1 MLALEFAQIVLL
13 AELSGCLT
21 GSGPPAPV
29 GPVDGP
35 PQAPAGGRTL
45 PRAPHFAACCQ
56 AGRRREAS
64 SGLSFG
70 VNAGLDSSKS
80 LV

>member
-1 MLALEFAQIVLL
+1 MGGDDLQ
-13 AELSGCLT
+13 
-21 GSGPPAPV
+21 
-29 GPVDGP
+29 
-35 PQAPAGGRTL
+35 QATAGGRTL

-70 VNAGLDSSKS
+70 VNAGLKFLKIAGLKFPGSD
-80 LV
+80 VRFGR